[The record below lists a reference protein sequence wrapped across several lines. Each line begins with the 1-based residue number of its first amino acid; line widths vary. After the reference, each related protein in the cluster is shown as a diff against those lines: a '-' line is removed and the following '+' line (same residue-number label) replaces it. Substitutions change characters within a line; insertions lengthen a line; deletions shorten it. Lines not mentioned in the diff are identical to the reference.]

1 MDPYTGKVAEFFDV
15 TGMNWIHSDAWNSIT
30 KTLLAKEYEDAILN
44 DFVQTICQWIIQ
56 KQKEADEIIIEG
68 TL

>member
-1 MDPYTGKVAEFFDV
+1 MHGIALL
-15 TGMNWIHSDAWNSIT
+15 